1 MIFTGFLDC
10 RIRFAHHHLRGV
22 HRGAPSSG
30 RDCQSPVYEAEK
42 AGVTETGAAGE
53 RLGTV

>member
-1 MIFTGFLDC
+1 MIFTGFIDFS
-10 RIRFAHHHLRGV
+10 IRFAHHHLRGV

-42 AGVTETGAAGE
+42 AGITVTGAAGE